1 MQYKGEKSLLV
12 SCGQRNTI
20 VGGLLPGF
28 VCFMAKVHSWI
39 VHSTDIGRITSISVH
54 EPVVVCFVGIRIDRA
69 DG

>member
-1 MQYKGEKSLLV
+1 M
-12 SCGQRNTI
+12 
-20 VGGLLPGF
+20 GGLLPGF